1 MRIPDISSAT
11 SSDSRFRFQDLLFK
25 PKAASRRV
33 ALILCVLGIPACSA
47 FRSPGMG
54 DQVRVLVY
62 NIHAGKDAKG
72 IDNLARVAEII
83 RTTRA
88 DIALLQ
94 EVDRGTTRSG
104 KVDQPQVL
112 SSLTGFNAAFGKTL
126 DYQGGD
132 YGIAVLSRWPI
143 SSDTIFSLPVNPPQ
157 ERAGGS
163 HEPRGVLQAVIQ
175 VRGAGSPLVVLNT
188 HIDASRE
195 DFYRRQEMATLLQLA
210 TRSMGKRD
218 RATLVGGDLNAEP
231 GSMVIEMLRASPLRD
246 AWAECGQGS
255 GLSYPADRPV
265 KRIDYLLLPVYWKC
279 VSGRVLET
287 DASDH
292 RPVLFVIERVK

>member
-1 MRIPDISSAT
+1 M
-11 SSDSRFRFQDLLFK
+11 
-25 PKAASRRV
+25 
-33 ALILCVLGIPACSA
+33 
-47 FRSPGMG
+47 
-54 DQVRVLVY
+54 LVY

-72 IDNLARVAEII
+72 IDNLVTVAEII
-83 RTTRA
+83 RATRA

-104 KVDQPQVL
+104 KVDQPRVL
-112 SSLTGFNAAFGKTL
+112 SSLTGFHSAFGMTL

-143 SSDTIFSLPVNPPQ
+143 SSDTLFGLPVDPPQ

-163 HEPRGVLQAVIQ
+163 REPRGALHAVIEIP
-175 VRGAGSPLVVLNT
+175 GAALAVIST

-195 DFYRRQEMATLLQLA
+195 DFYRKQEMATLLQLA
-210 TRSMGKRD
+210 TRSIGELR
-218 RATLVGGDLNAEP
+218 RSTLVGGDLNAEP
-231 GSMVIEMLRASPLRD
+231 GSTVIEMLRASPLRD

-292 RPVLFVIERVK
+292 RPVLFVIERVR